1 MSEITPETVRHL
13 AGLSRIAL
21 TDEEVER
28 FAGELDRIASAVSRV
43 REVATPDIPATSHPI
58 PMSGGLR
65 VDVPGETLTAEQA
78 VSGAPDHDGGRFRV
92 SAILGEEQ

>member
-21 TDEEVER
+21 TDEEVDR
-28 FAGELDRIASAVSRV
+28 FAGELDRIADAVSRV
-43 REVATPDIPATSHPI
+43 REVATPEVPATSHPI